1 MKNRKV
7 DIEESR
13 ARHLTSLLF
22 VAHPVSEKLD
32 DEEIIDQNDSS
43 SFYLTLEDQE
53 RLIKLKPMIDSVHS
67 FTIVH
72 FENVFDGAFELLD
85 LVQQDFS
92 MFAPSRKKSVMVES
106 LPVAPHVDNRE
117 LVQMIKSVKRITSL
131 DRRSSSLKDDKHSHR
146 IWVSNTRKDS
156 LGPKV
161 SNMAESSQIS
171 EQKTKHLKN
180 IYSVKV
186 SAPGESRH
194 SNEFQKK
201 SPSKLLVKSS
211 SRRKTMFNDLEA
223 EEFLRNKKLEELSR
237 ENLFKINFQRHK
249 LLTRSKTILDLP
261 VNSNGQPQEE
271 IFRVNEDPHQHTA
284 YNKRQN
290 VMAIRAVK

>member
-1 MKNRKV
+1 MRNRKV

-22 VAHPVSEKLD
+22 VADPVSEELD

-43 SFYLTLEDQE
+43 FYPTLEDQE

-72 FENVFDGAFELLD
+72 FENVFDGALELLD

-106 LPVAPHVDNRE
+106 LPVAPQVDNRE
-117 LVQMIKSVKRITSL
+117 RVQMIKSVKRITSL

-146 IWVSNTRKDS
+146 IRISNTRKDS

-161 SNMAESSQIS
+161 SNMDESSQIS

-180 IYSVKV
+180 VYSIKV
-186 SAPGESRH
+186 SAPEESRH

-201 SPSKLLVKSS
+201 SLSKLLVKSS
-211 SRRKTMFNDLEA
+211 SRRRTVFNDLEA

-237 ENLFKINFQRHK
+237 ENLFKLNFQRHER
-249 LLTRSKTILDLP
+249 LTRSKTILDLP

-290 VMAIRAVK
+290 FMAIRAAK